1 MPCVIIL
8 LDGIVR
14 FGNNEIMLLLVVS
27 RGLLHYAGALF
38 APQPVKAEVVL
49 NDCLVDCGQAA
60 RARGMCFA
68 A

>member
-14 FGNNEIMLLLVVS
+14 FGNNEIMLLLLVVS

-38 APQPVKAEVVL
+38 APHPVKAEVVL
-49 NDCLVDCGQAA
+49 NELPCGL
-60 RARGMCFA
+60 RASRESERDVL
-68 A
+68 